1 LVGRIRGR
9 ACRARARGLL
19 IEVKSERGREIDL
32 QTSFY
37 IEQIGDRVEVILK
50 MTKRL
55 VEVLGLLKQRIRLDF
70 KSIRSFSSESI
81 GGDGVTPMVD
91 YYKAL
96 GIKRDA
102 SLDEIKTAFRELA
115 KVHHPDVVGEGT
127 VESLSTFK
135 LINEAYS
142 ILGNAALRKEYD
154 VKVGGGPGRGSG
166 GVGGVSLRARNEG
179 IYGGVEVKR
188 PASAY
193 EAGPEWMSG
202 KGSALGA
209 TRATDLTG
217 FDSTSPNTF
226 SASDNMEAFRASMTR
241 ATEKAKD
248 NARYRASL
256 ARINR
261 NRITVPSTSDSSWGM
276 LAAPIAVVAMW
287 IGGVLYM
294 NR

>member
-1 LVGRIRGR
+1 MPCPCPWPANLGKD
-9 ACRARARGLL
+9 L
-19 IEVKSERGREIDL
+19 ERERN
-32 QTSFY
+32 
-37 IEQIGDRVEVILK
+37 RVENILLNRTEIGKKKLPVFK

-55 VEVLGLLKQRIRLDF
+55 VEVFGLLKQIVRCENKIV
-70 KSIRSFSSESI
+70 RSRPFSSSSSESSE
-81 GGDGVTPMVD
+81 TPIVD

-96 GIKRDA
+96 GIKREA

-127 VESLSTFK
+127 IESLSTFK

-154 VKVGGGPGRGSG
+154 AKTGGGPGRGSG

-193 EAGPEWMSG
+193 EAGPDWMSG
-202 KGSALGA
+202 KSSALGA

-241 ATEKAKD
+241 ATEKAND

-261 NRITVPSTSDSSWGM
+261 SRITVPSTSDSSWGM